1 MRKGERKERK
11 VFQNVEIIDTAD
23 DGLAIGRCE
32 DGRIIMV
39 RHAVPGDRVD
49 AVAVEKRKG
58 MYFTKAT
65 SYITLSNYRTEPF
78 CSHFGTCGGCKW
90 QHMSYEAQLH
100 FKEKTVLDAFHRIG
114 GLDKDLIQPIVGSR
128 LQQYYRNKLEFTAS
142 DTRWLTT
149 EEMQHRD
156 EIAQKDGIGFHL
168 PGAFD
173 KVLDIQHCYLQ
184 ADPSNDIRLFV
195 KKICEENNWPFFNL
209 RSKEGFLRNLVLRNN
224 LIGEWM
230 CVLVVGVPNQ
240 EWITILVNAIKKE
253 FPQIKSLHSCINT
266 KVNDSIHDL
275 SVQLEFGQPTIIE
288 TLGHVQFHIGPK
300 SFFQTN
306 STQAENLYS
315 LAKKMA
321 GLQPSENVY
330 DLYCGVGSLG
340 IYMADSCKKVVGIE
354 IIAEAIED
362 AKENAKLNGINNI
375 HFAVGKVELMLD
387 PSFVAQHGKPD
398 VVITDPPRAGM
409 HPDVITHL
417 LRAEPNRI
425 VYVSCNPATQAR
437 DIKMMSE
444 KYELQ
449 SAIPVDM
456 FPHTHHIESIALL
469 NKK

>member
-1 MRKGERKERK
+1 MGKGERKERK

-23 DGLAIGRCE
+23 DGLAVGRCE

-49 AVAVEKRKG
+49 AVALEKRKG

-65 SYITLSNYRTEPF
+65 SFITLSNYRAEPF

-90 QHMSYEAQLH
+90 QHMTYEAQLH
-100 FKEKTVLDAFHRIG
+100 FKEKTVHAAFQRIG
-114 GLDKDLIQPIVGSR
+114 GLDISLIEPIVGSA
-128 LQQYYRNKLEFTAS
+128 LQQDYRNKLEFTAS
-142 DTRWLTT
+142 DTRWLTD
-149 EEMQHRD
+149 EEMQHRN
-156 EIAQKDGIGFHL
+156 EITLKDGIGFHL

-173 KVLDIQHCYLQ
+173 KVLDIHHCYLQ
-184 ADPSNDIRLFV
+184 ADPSNAIRLFV

-209 RSKEGFLRNLVLRNN
+209 RTKEGFLRNLVLRNN
-224 LIGEWM
+224 LKGDWM
-230 CVLVVGVPNQ
+230 CVLVVGVANQ
-240 EWITILVNAIKKE
+240 DWISILVNALSQA

-275 SVQLEFGQPTIIE
+275 PVQLELGQPTIIE
-288 TLGHVQFHIGPK
+288 TLGHVRFHIGPK

-306 STQAENLYS
+306 STQAAHLYS

-321 GLQPSENVY
+321 GLQPEENVY

-340 IYMADSCKKVVGIE
+340 IYMADNCKQVVGIE
-354 IIAEAIED
+354 IIAEAIDD
-362 AKENAKLNGINNI
+362 AKENAQLNGIENI
-375 HFAVGKVELMLD
+375 HFEVGKVELILD
-387 PSFVAQHGKPD
+387 PAFVGRYGKPD

-409 HPDVITHL
+409 HPEVINHL
-417 LRAEPNRI
+417 LRAEPKRI

-437 DIKMMSE
+437 DIKMLNDQ
-444 KYELQ
+444 YELK

-469 NKK
+469 QRK